1 MGVGEGW
8 SADANGVLRE
18 YLRMQSRLGGWCPM
32 WHGKR
37 VQARGHIAR
46 YGDRPAKM
54 RVPEDV
60 TEPLA
65 GDQWQ
70 RACCLSVD
78 ARA

>member
-1 MGVGEGW
+1 
-8 SADANGVLRE
+8 
-18 YLRMQSRLGGWCPM
+18 M
-32 WHGKR
+32 WDGKR

-54 RVPEDV
+54 PVPEDV